1 MRQSNNDRLLIRHT
15 IASGLAFLTCLGLI
29 VAWAVIDPGVGE
41 TVENAITIP
50 LALCALFSFFWLI
63 VCFTVIEDRIE

>member
-1 MRQSNNDRLLIRHT
+1 M
-15 IASGLAFLTCLGLI
+15 